1 MLTLAIGIGSCTAVF
16 SLVNALL
23 LRSLPYPHPKQL
35 VLAWETDAGNRDNR
49 NIVAQPTYEDWTRET
64 RSFQSMGIWEY
75 RTYNVASAQ
84 EPEQVQGIRSTSSLF
99 TTLGVAPALGRV
111 FSEAEEN
118 SGHKIVVISDAVWRN
133 HFGGQPS
140 AIGATIRLNAQPHEV
155 IGVMPKGFE
164 FPSRR
169 NGVWLPFA
177 LEDQDK
183 ERGSHSF
190 WVAARM
196 KPEVTFEQARA
207 DIEQVGRALAQRF
220 EESREEGSTITMM
233 ADLGIGTVRTM
244 LTALMGA
251 VMFVLIIGCVNV
263 ANLQLG
269 RALARRREFA
279 LRLALGA
286 GIGRIARQLFVE
298 SLALAI
304 AGGIGGVALAWVA
317 TRTADLVLT
326 PGFRALP
333 FRGEVP
339 IGIDGRVLMFAAA
352 TAIVSAALFGFAPL
366 LGLRSRN
373 PNGLLREGER
383 GSTGVANIARRSLV
397 AIEVALAIVVLC
409 GAGLLV
415 KSLSGLMRV
424 SPGLDPRDVLT
435 MQVSLPQADTY
446 GPPVRESF
454 CADVSRGAEGLPG
467 IRAIGAISHLPLSGA
482 SAGRALTIEGYAP
495 KEGEAV
501 GAWYRLTCPGY
512 FATLGIQVS
521 EGRDFNHRDVTKGVP
536 VVIINR
542 AMADTYWKKGE
553 SPLGRRFKLG
563 GARSENPWLTVV
575 GVTENVRHFGLD
587 ADAQREMFVPYS
599 QAAWPVMTIVA
610 KTVGEPVAW
619 QSALREVVKRVD
631 PDLPVARVMSMEDV
645 VGSSVNWR
653 TTPMRLLTGFALIG
667 LLLASIGVY
676 GVLAYYVSQR
686 TREIGVRAALGATR
700 RQLASM
706 VIRQSLLPIVAGVVV
721 GVGGSIASGRLLQDF
736 LYQVE
741 PGDPQVIATIV
752 TLLLGVGL
760 LASWLPA
767 RRAAAIDPMVALRDE

>member
-1 MLTLAIGIGSCTAVF
+1 
-16 SLVNALL
+16 
-23 LRSLPYPHPKQL
+23 
-35 VLAWETDAGNRDNR
+35 
-49 NIVAQPTYEDWTRET
+49 
-64 RSFQSMGIWEY
+64 
-75 RTYNVASAQ
+75 
-84 EPEQVQGIRSTSSLF
+84 
-99 TTLGVAPALGRV
+99 
-111 FSEAEEN
+111 
-118 SGHKIVVISDAVWRN
+118 
-133 HFGGQPS
+133 
-140 AIGATIRLNAQPHEV
+140 
-155 IGVMPKGFE
+155 
-164 FPSRR
+164 
-169 NGVWLPFA
+169 
-177 LEDQDK
+177 
-183 ERGSHSF
+183 
-190 WVAARM
+190 
-196 KPEVTFEQARA
+196 
-207 DIEQVGRALAQRF
+207 
-220 EESREEGSTITMM
+220 MM
-233 ADLGIGTVRTM
+233 AELGIGTVRTM

-251 VMFVLIIGCVNV
+251 VVFVLIIGCVNV

-304 AGGIGGVALAWVA
+304 AGGIGGLALAWLA

-352 TAIVSAALFGFAPL
+352 TALVSAALFGFAPL

-373 PNGLLREGER
+373 PNTLLREGER

-415 KSLSGLMRV
+415 KSLSGLMHV
-424 SPGLDPRDVLT
+424 SPGLDPQEVLT

-446 GPPVRESF
+446 GPPVRQSF
-454 CADVSRGAEGLPG
+454 CADLSRGAEGLPG

-482 SAGRALTIEGYAP
+482 NAGRALTVEGYAP
-495 KEGEAV
+495 KEGESV
-501 GAWYRLTCPGY
+501 GASYRLTCPGY
-512 FATLGIQVS
+512 FATLGIQMI

-536 VVIINR
+536 VAIINR
-542 AMADTYWKKGE
+542 AMADAYWKKGE

-563 GARSENPWLTVV
+563 GAQSENPWLTVV

-587 ADAQREMFVPYS
+587 SDARREMFVPYS

-610 KTVGEPVAW
+610 KTVGAPVTW
-619 QSALREVVKRVD
+619 QSALRGVVKRVD
-631 PDLPVARVMSMEDV
+631 PDLPVARVASMEEV

-700 RQLASM
+700 GQLASM
-706 VIRQSLLPIVAGVVV
+706 VIRQSMLPIAAGVVS
-721 GVGGSIASGRLLQDF
+721 GVGGSIATGRLLQDF
-736 LYQVE
+736 LYQVK

-752 TLLLGVGL
+752 ALLLGVGL

-767 RRAAAIDPMVALRDE
+767 RRAAGIDPIVVLRDE